1 METIKEIINI
11 YNKYPELI
19 LSIITAIIFTSVF
32 VMKKTIKYRRLKKMR
47 KYNLDLTEEELKLI
61 IKSRE
66 LEEEKELKETEELMQ
81 LITPEVAETVKKVLT
96 ILNKAINK
104 KDKIKIGE
112 AAKELIEILE
122 LEEKEAKN
130 NEWKK

>member
-130 NEWKK
+130 NE